1 MSARE
6 PIEDGILTRP
16 DVEMLFP
23 SPTNPRKSFDPV
35 ALQELADSI
44 KQFDVMQPILVRPIP
59 AAMKEAH
66 ATHAELEIVAG
77 ERRWRAS
84 QLAGLASVPVII
96 RHLDDSTV
104 IRLQIIENLQRQ
116 DLSAIEEAEGYG
128 VLQQQGLTAQQIAQ
142 EVGKSKAYI
151 YAKLKLLALCEAGRE
166 KVRQGQLS
174 ESVALLI
181 ARIPVEAL
189 QLKAIEDVLEP
200 QWNGDPMSYR
210 EAAREIQ
217 NAYTV
222 RLKGCPFDL
231 EDAVLVLAAG
241 SCQACPKRLG
251 NDPDADPAHADIC
264 IDPDCFAAKKAAAR
278 ELAIEQAQTKGQ
290 AVISGDEAKK
300 IKRYPSAPCEA
311 GYVGLDDKCYELDG
325 YPTYGSLL
333 AKANVVVDVV
343 LIDSPVCDAPIT
355 AIKKDALSE
364 ALKKSGIEL
373 IAAKNTASEERAK
386 EEEALQAE
394 NRYRQRL
401 FSEVRKQPMLMLT
414 TPDLAMLATFALHRL
429 YEEYRFMVG
438 QLWFPGSKRKESV
451 ERLLELIPTL
461 GDQDLN
467 RLLRDI
473 LLAPETKACPWRK
486 DEPTQLLEAA
496 TRIGIDPERVRRD
509 QVRADA
515 GKTVVYRHP
524 DDPETYWDGQGVKP
538 LWLITLEGMGTT
550 LEELA
555 DEVETP
561 AKAKRKSPKKG

>member
-59 AAMKEAH
+59 AAMKAAH
-66 ATHAELEIVAG
+66 GTHAELEIVAG

-96 RHLDDSTV
+96 RHLDDATV

-151 YAKLKLLALCEAGRE
+151 YAKLKLLALCETGRE

-251 NDPDADPAHADIC
+251 NDPDADPAHADVC

-278 ELAIEQAQTKGQ
+278 ELAIEHAQKKGQ

-333 AKANVVVDVV
+333 AKANVAVDVV

-414 TPDLAMLATFALHRL
+414 TPDLVMLATFALHRL

-451 ERLLELIPTL
+451 EHLLKLIPTL

-509 QVRADA
+509 QMRADS

-524 DDPETYWDGQGVKP
+524 DDPETYWDGQGKKP
-538 LWLITLEGMGTT
+538 LWLITLEGMGTM
-550 LEELA
+550 LEDLA
-555 DEVETP
+555 TEIP
-561 AKAKRKSPKKG
+561 IPKKKGKKQ